1 MNSVFED
8 INILGRFCGPRD
20 IKELTQAEIK
30 NAAGKSQAD
39 VMVLFGGSIIAGG
52 DVFAEAMQNQIA
64 KTYIIV
70 GGAGHT
76 TQTLRNTVHALYADM
91 ETENE
96 SEAVIF
102 NRYIKKKYGL
112 SADYLETESTNCGN
126 NITFLLKLLNEK
138 YHLSYLDGFAAD
150 GGLLADYS
158 AAYGEYVSVKKQLD
172 ALTADAGEKERRL
185 DMLRYQV
192 KEIENANVTPG
203 EYDELGMKR
212 AKPPFAADE
221 VTVYGTSFD
230 DLDRVQHAKMLTILK
245 DAKATPALVSPG
257 IENLDGRE
265 AMHFTDG
272 VNDLFFVLRMTARSS
287 DDAEQAFVFP
297 KKGHVYDLRR
307 GDYLGETDRVTA
319 KVPLSGAS
327 VWAVC
332 AAKAEGVEVDWIG
345 ADGGGRGPA
354 VTTPRREDA
363 SGTVLCCA
371 SGTMGVPAGEDL
383 VVGLRLK
390 TDGGPAGKRVFNVKL
405 FRPDGTTSFLFARNL
420 SAPDG
425 KASFR
430 FRMAHN
436 DPKGDWKLVVTDA
449 LTGVSSERKFTVR

>member
-1 MNSVFED
+1 MPR
-8 INILGRFCGPRD
+8 ILAMSD
-20 IKELTQAEIK
+20 AEV
-30 NAAGKSQAD
+30 AAVKAFVKAGGTVVAD
-39 VMVLFGGSIIAGG
+39 VM
-52 DVFAEAMQNQIA
+52 
-64 KTYIIV
+64 
-70 GGAGHT
+70 
-76 TQTLRNTVHALYADM
+76 
-91 ETENE
+91 
-96 SEAVIF
+96 
-102 NRYIKKKYGL
+102 
-112 SADYLETESTNCGN
+112 
-126 NITFLLKLLNEK
+126 
-138 YHLSYLDGFAAD
+138 
-150 GGLLADYS
+150 
-158 AAYGEYVSVKKQLD
+158 
-172 ALTADAGEKERRL
+172 
-185 DMLRYQV
+185 
-192 KEIENANVTPG
+192 PG
-203 EYDELGMKR
+203 EYDELGTKR

-230 DLDRVQHAKMLTILK
+230 DLDRAQHARILAILK
-245 DAKATPALVSPG
+245 DAKATPALVSSG

-287 DDAEQAFVFP
+287 DAEGQTFVFP
-297 KKGHVYDLRR
+297 KKGQVYDLRR

-332 AAKAEGVEVDWIG
+332 AAKAEGIEIDGIG
-345 ADGGGRGPA
+345 ADGAGQRL
-354 VTTPRREDA
+354 RREDA
-363 SGTVLCCA
+363 SGTVN
-371 SGTMGVPAGEDL
+371 VPAGEDL

-390 TDGGPAGKRVFNVKL
+390 TDGGPAGKRVFNVRL

-436 DPKGDWKLVVTDA
+436 DPKGIWKLVVTDA